1 MISLVFQVG
10 EEGFLMEHWT
20 NDRNIKK
27 RINIPTPQKRAL
39 IRTSVPLL
47 EVSNF
52 LPIKTPFG
60 SGRLQPSI
68 FFWKPKGF
76 RYIKNFSTFSVGQT
90 FAYAFIRTC
99 LTIKNRQ
106 ECLFYRLWQ
115 KEEMQFL
122 CLS

>member
-27 RINIPTPQKRAL
+27 RINIPTPQKKAL
-39 IRTSVPLL
+39 IRTSVPL
-47 EVSNF
+47 VSN
-52 LPIKTPFG
+52 LLCIKTPFK
-60 SGRLQPSI
+60 SGRLYLPFS
-68 FFWKPKGF
+68 FWKPKGF